1 MVCIG
6 GDWLAPDKAPKRSV
20 KPPRA
25 DKLDRALIAPGL
37 ANSWANGMADDKGDA
52 ATVGG
57 VGKVELDPSS
67 GLEDELAPSRLAFCS
82 STLKKKLGLVIKK
95 DIKQIQGI

>member
-6 GDWLAPDKAPKRSV
+6 GDWLAPDRAPKRSV

-67 GLEDELAPSRLAFCS
+67 GLEDEFAPSRLAFCN
-82 STLKKKLGLVIKK
+82 STLEKKLGLVIKK
-95 DIKQIQGI
+95 GHKKNNK